1 MADQMTGNRTMLSR
15 RMLLAASA
23 SGLAMPAAF
32 RAADAATP
40 KNVVVMAKAI
50 DDIVG
55 GFDPA
60 QSYEFADNEAC
71 GNIYRK
77 LIVPDPADTNKLV
90 GDLAETWEVSKDGLN
105 FTFQIRKDVLFDSG
119 KPLTAEDVAFSLQ
132 RVVKLNLTPGFI
144 LTQFGWN
151 ADNVEKMI
159 RATGEHTVAL
169 TLPEVQASTFVLY
182 CLSAT
187 VGCVVEKAAVLAH
200 ETKNDLGNEWLKT
213 HSAGAGPYRLVEWQ
227 ASDHIILEANPHAA
241 VKPRVPRVV
250 IRHMAEPAAQL
261 LALQKGDVD
270 VARDL
275 SADQLKTIE
284 GKPEFPIARLGQL
297 TSMYVAVNKGVP
309 EFSKTEVV
317 QALKYAIDY
326 EAIAKNITPGTW
338 FVWQSLL
345 PKGSP
350 SAISDAPFKKDVAKA
365 KEMLAKAGYPNGFTV
380 TMDHFAQSPYAD
392 IAQAIQADM
401 AAIGITLRLQAAER
415 KQVYGK
421 MRARQHQMLLSSW
434 FPDYLDPNSNAQAF
448 CANPDDSEASK
459 LRILAWRC
467 HFYDPEM
474 TALVDAAVKELDA
487 KKRDGLYATIQRNF
501 LERAPFI
508 MLLQNYEVDA
518 MHKGVDGIQIGV
530 LPDYTRYS
538 QITKA

>member
-1 MADQMTGNRTMLSR
+1 MMLRRRT
-15 RMLLAASA
+15 LLAASA
-23 SGLAMPAAF
+23 SGLAAPALFRPAA
-32 RAADAATP
+32 AATP
-40 KNVVVMAKAI
+40 KNAVVMAKAI

-60 QSYEFADNEAC
+60 QSYEFADNEGC

-77 LIVPDPADTNKLV
+77 LVVPDPADAGKLV
-90 GDLAETWEVSKDGLN
+90 GDLAEKWEVSKDGLN
-105 FTFQIRKDVLFDSG
+105 FTFQLRRGVLFDSG

-151 ADNVEKMI
+151 AGNVEKMI
-159 RATGEHTVAL
+159 QATGEYSLAL

-187 VGCVVEKAAVLAH
+187 VGCVVEKARVLANQ
-200 ETKNDLGNEWLKT
+200 TNGDLGNAWLKT

-241 VKPRVPRVV
+241 VKPKVSRVV
-250 IRHMAEPAAQL
+250 IRHVPEASAQL
-261 LALQKGDVD
+261 LMLQKGDID
-270 VARDL
+270 IARDL
-275 SADQLKTIE
+275 NADQLRTIE
-284 GKPEFPIARLGQL
+284 GKPDFPISRLGQL
-297 TSMYVAVNKGVP
+297 TSMYIGMNKAVP
-309 EFSKTEVV
+309 ELSKIEVL

-326 EAIAKNITPGTW
+326 EAIAKNITPGLW
-338 FVWQSLL
+338 FVWQSVL

-365 KEMLAKAGYPNGFTV
+365 KELLAKAGYPNGFTV
-380 TMDHFAQSPYAD
+380 TMDHFAQSLYSD

-401 AAIGITLRLQAAER
+401 AAIGVTLQLQAAEK

-421 MRARQHQMLLSSW
+421 MRARQHQMVLSSW

-474 TALVDAAVKELDA
+474 TGMVDAAVKELDA
-487 KKRDGLYATIQRNF
+487 KKRDAIYAKMQRDF
-501 LERAPFI
+501 LQKAPFI
-508 MLLQNYEVDA
+508 MLMQNYEVDA
-518 MHKGVDGIQIGV
+518 MRKGVSGIEIGV

-538 QITKA
+538 QIVKA